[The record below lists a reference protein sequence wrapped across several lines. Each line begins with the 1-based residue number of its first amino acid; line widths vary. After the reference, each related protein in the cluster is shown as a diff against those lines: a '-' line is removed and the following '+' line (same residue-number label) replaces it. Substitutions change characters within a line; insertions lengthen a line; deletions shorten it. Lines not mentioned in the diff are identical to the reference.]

1 MFEKITI
8 TQVCFILASVGVPQ
22 GSCLG
27 PLLYLMYANDLNYL
41 IPDISSI
48 MFADDTTLIDKNVN
62 LKLLIFMM
70 NTYLAKFYDWCNYNK
85 LAINVK
91 KTKWMLF
98 SNRKTDVPPLML
110 DAAEIERVKKFKYL
124 GFLIDDRLTHRFHV
138 VFDFKLSAI
147 CLCILENKTVLEC
160 GISQNILLRVGAFP
174 GVLWSVSVGW
184 GLP

>member
-1 MFEKITI
+1 
-8 TQVCFILASVGVPQ
+8 
-22 GSCLG
+22 
-27 PLLYLMYANDLNYL
+27 
-41 IPDISSI
+41 
-48 MFADDTTLIDKNVN
+48 
-62 LKLLIFMM
+62 MM

-138 VFDFKLSAI
+138 KCLISSLALYAFVSWKIRPYLGAESAKTFYYGLVHSRVCYGLLVWGGVF
-147 CLCILENKTVLEC
+147 LE
-160 GISQNILLRVGAFP
+160 
-174 GVLWSVSVGW
+174 GVNYI
-184 GLP
+184 